1 MTHQQTFQ
9 VDGRSGVSD
18 HVLQPP
24 QPGFQPPLS
33 AQRHDSGAAWIQK
46 EPEEKPGG
54 VFQRRTFQTGALCP
68 RPSRSSGL
76 AAHPDRL
83 PAGTRLPD
91 EDEEYSRK
99 KEREIPKNVS
109 KRARARLAWSSSRA
123 EGGNRP
129 LKGTHLNSSNS
140 AAKFGR

>member
-18 HVLQPP
+18 QVLQPP
-24 QPGFQPPLS
+24 QPGFQPSLS

-46 EPEEKPGG
+46 EPEEKLGG
-54 VFQRRTFQTGALCP
+54 VFQRRTFQTGAFCP

-91 EDEEYSRK
+91 EEEEYSK
-99 KEREIPKNVS
+99 KKKRERERFLKTCQKEPGLGWLGV
-109 KRARARLAWSSSRA
+109 RA
-123 EGGNRP
+123 E
-129 LKGTHLNSSNS
+129 LKEGTVPSRELI
-140 AAKFGR
+140 